1 MCKNTFNEITAIL
14 NIKISKT
21 SAPFNKSCKFAAAK
35 IITIMLKKITLL
47 LFICCIVSFGFAQ
60 KSKKKNNPSP
70 KKNDYFE
77 ITVNGSTKIQD
88 LYCPNT
94 PLEFDFNILDTT
106 LNNLKFCWVSSY
118 IPDPICNVT
127 PIVYSFPL
135 IGSYKVT
142 LTFVTP
148 TDSVIVSDFV
158 TINVDFSRH
167 IEVVEVCQGKKIT
180 IPTLTHGDI
189 TFLDIQEDNLC
200 TPWDTLKY
208 QSVNGCDSLVRWC
221 IKMKPYEKKEY
232 KISSC
237 DSVKWGDV
245 IYHKPNNLVKDTSFT
260 AERIHPYP
268 TLDPCCNCD
277 TLIKLHIT
285 IIDTGRLIPIFDQKA
300 FCAGDDMKGTISL
313 ETNFTAFDWKI
324 IETDSTWTVLRDTI
338 IDITTP
344 GFYYVLAYMDTSLY
358 DTLKDLRIVNCSK
371 SAVDTVKDCKLI
383 IPNVITPNGD
393 NINDVFGIKK
403 LNLIRENELTIYD
416 RWGKV
421 VYHKR
426 NYKCVYREG
435 GFQNIEEAFDGKSRG
450 GQDLP
455 EGTYYYAF
463 KYKAFP
469 KDSKQI
475 YTGSLL
481 IIR

>member
-1 MCKNTFNEITAIL
+1 
-14 NIKISKT
+14 
-21 SAPFNKSCKFAAAK
+21 
-35 IITIMLKKITLL
+35 MLKKITLL

-70 KKNDYFE
+70 PKNSYFE

-88 LYCPNT
+88 LYCPNV

-106 LNNLKFCWVSSY
+106 LNNLKFCWVPSY
-118 IPDPICNVT
+118 IPDPICNVN

-135 IGSYKVT
+135 IEEKPPYISRYKVS
-142 LTFVTP
+142 LTFFSP
-148 TDSVIVSDFV
+148 TDSIIVSD
-158 TINVDFSRH
+158 TIPINIGFSRH
-167 IEVVEVCQGKKIT
+167 EEVVEVCQGKTIT
-180 IPTLTHGDI
+180 ISTLTHGDI
-189 TFLDIQEDNLC
+189 TFFDIQENMN
-200 TPWDTLKY
+200 TPWDTLKF

-221 IKMKPYEKKEY
+221 IIMKPYETKEY
-232 KISSC
+232 SISSC
-237 DSVKWGDV
+237 DSVIWDNI
-245 IYHKPNNLVKDTSFT
+245 IYHKPTKMTKDTSFT
-260 AERIHPYP
+260 AERIFP
-268 TLDPCCNCD
+268 TSNQDPCCNCD

-285 IIDTGRLIPIFDQKA
+285 IIDTGRLVPIFDQKA
-300 FCAGDDMKGTISL
+300 FCADDDMKGTIGL
-313 ETNFTAFDWKI
+313 NTNFTAFDWKI

-338 IDITTP
+338 INITIP
-344 GFYYVLAYMDTSLY
+344 AKYYVLAYMDTSLY

-371 SAVDTVKDCKLI
+371 DTTITVEDCPLI

-416 RWGKV
+416 RWGKS

-426 NYKCVYREG
+426 NYKCVYRDG

-463 KYKAFP
+463 KYYAFP
-469 KDSKQI
+469 DKNKKT
-475 YTGSLL
+475 YTGTLM